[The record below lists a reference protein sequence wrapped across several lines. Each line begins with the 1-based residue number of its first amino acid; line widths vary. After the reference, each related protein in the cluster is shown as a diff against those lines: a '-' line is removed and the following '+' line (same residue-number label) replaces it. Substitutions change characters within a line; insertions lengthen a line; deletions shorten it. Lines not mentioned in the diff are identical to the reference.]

1 MHFLHPSI
9 QGNIDVYHMSINRIN
24 QSVVINNCFTS
35 LTSSLSLLPSCAAP
49 THLLSLLSHFTLH
62 SSPFLHPL
70 SIITHHPPPTTHLS
84 PLTTH
89 QSLTRPCKVARD
101 RPVRVKDDLRCRAL
115 DWPLSTFPF
124 VSRLPCLSSAL
135 PPLQSQVLINP
146 TPTRSFQLIPS
157 RGLAHFP
164 YQVSR
169 APLPPSGTLPEFY
182 QPVECNKSLRYIHFP
197 STLFHH
203 VQFQYQRKKPNKNPP
218 FMRITRQHGL
228 HWPTEQRLRDLS
240 QTSHQGIS
248 PRETAADRSPPDCPM
263 RSAMRKP
270 PPVAIASGSTRP
282 ARATRT
288 SSTWPGETRPPSQR
302 RASSEGSRSAGL
314 RGRRSLLLRRHHRR
328 RRRRPS
334 LKTRPRIP
342 RDPHAPPL
350 PPMLRTITMRD

>member
-1 MHFLHPSI
+1 VCLCVCGCMHFLHPSI

-24 QSVVINNCFTS
+24 QSVVINNWFTS

-157 RGLAHFP
+157 QPWPGPSPISHIRSLG
-164 YQVSR
+164 
-169 APLPPSGTLPEFY
+169 PPSPPPG
-182 QPVECNKSLRYIHFP
+182 RFP
-197 STLFHH
+197 SFISLSSVTSLSDTYTSPLLYSTTFNFNTSARN
-203 VQFQYQRKKPNKNPP
+203 QT
-218 FMRITRQHGL
+218 RI
-228 HWPTEQRLRDLS
+228 
-240 QTSHQGIS
+240 
-248 PRETAADRSPPDCPM
+248 
-263 RSAMRKP
+263 
-270 PPVAIASGSTRP
+270 
-282 ARATRT
+282 
-288 SSTWPGETRPPSQR
+288 PPS
-302 RASSEGSRSAGL
+302 
-314 RGRRSLLLRRHHRR
+314 
-328 RRRRPS
+328 
-334 LKTRPRIP
+334 
-342 RDPHAPPL
+342 
-350 PPMLRTITMRD
+350 

>member
-1 MHFLHPSI
+1 MPCPRLAPLDLPLRLSSPLSVFCPSTVTVP
-9 QGNIDVYHMSINRIN
+9 GIDKSNTN
-24 QSVVINNCFTS
+24 PVI
-35 LTSSLSLLPSCAAP
+35 P
-49 THLLSLLSHFTLH
+49 TH
-62 SSPFLHPL
+62 PQPA
-70 SIITHHPPPTTHLS
+70 
-84 PLTTH
+84 
-89 QSLTRPCKVARD
+89 VA
-101 RPVRVKDDLRCRAL
+101 
-115 DWPLSTFPF
+115 WPIS
-124 VSRLPCLSSAL
+124 
-135 PPLQSQVLINP
+135 
-146 TPTRSFQLIPS
+146 
-157 RGLAHFP
+157 HFP

-169 APLPPSGTLPEFY
+169 APLPPSGTFPEFY

-248 PRETAADRSPPDCPM
+248 PRETAADRFPPDCPM

-314 RGRRSLLLRRHHRR
+314 RGRRSLLLRRRR
-328 RRRRPS
+328 RRRRPRPS
-334 LKTRPRIP
+334 LKTRPRTP
-342 RDPHAPPL
+342 HDPHAPPL
-350 PPMLRTITMRD
+350 PPMLRTITMCDQLELSLTMRSCGVP